1 MMARLKL
8 KELRNMSDDELAS
21 KLAEL
26 RSELAK
32 LRIDAAKGTLRKD
45 AGKIRYYRRD
55 IARILTILRERGK
68 KL

>member
-1 MMARLKL
+1 MSRLKL
-8 KELRNMSDDELAS
+8 KELRNMNDDELIN
-21 KLAEL
+21 KLNEL

-32 LRIDAAKGTLRKD
+32 LKIEAAKGTLRKE